1 MKIEGQG
8 DAVVVYVDW
17 EPIFVKE
24 MEGDVLEFSFEAY
37 DWKIT
42 VHFTGGSFSLEVD
55 VWFEDLE
62 INGWVVNTS
71 DAFEIK
77 YQNIATVKFE
87 RINY

>member
-17 EPIFVKE
+17 EPMFVKE
-24 MEGDVLEFSFEAY
+24 LTGDVLEFTFDVY
-37 DWKIT
+37 DWK
-42 VHFTGGSFSLEVD
+42 VSVLWTGGSFSLELD

-62 INGWVVNTS
+62 VNGWVVNTS

>member
-24 MEGDVLEFSFEAY
+24 MVDDVLEFSFDAY

-42 VHFTGGSFSLEVD
+42 VYFTGGHFSLDVD

-71 DAFEIK
+71 DVFEIK

-87 RINY
+87 RIDY